1 MIDWVV
7 FVPACFALNLAFGP
21 NNLLAM
27 THGAKSGVTFA
38 QKAAVGRLVVFI
50 SMIALSALGL
60 GAVLRT
66 SAFVFS
72 VVKFIGAAYL
82 IWLGI
87 SLWRRAKSLETSGF
101 GTEPSTVR
109 QAFKAEATVAISNPK
124 AILIFAAFFPQF
136 VTVDAFWQSYAM
148 LGVTFLLMEAVAI
161 SVYATLGKVAS
172 KYASN
177 KLPMMQR
184 VSGLMMCLFG
194 ALLLASPQPTSS

>member
-7 FVPACFALNLAFGP
+7 FVPACLALNLAFGP

-50 SMIALSALGL
+50 PMIALSALGL